1 MKKTRASPFKNVI
14 GHRVRTAR
22 LAMEPEVT
30 QEDLCGRL
38 ARQGVQFTQA
48 SLSKL
53 ENRQRY
59 AMDYEIAALA
69 KALRVKVGWLFGEQ

>member
-1 MKKTRASPFKNVI
+1 MKKTRAIPFKNVI

-22 LAMEPEVT
+22 LAIEPECS
-30 QEDLCGRL
+30 QQDLCGRL
-38 ARQGVQFTQA
+38 ARQGVQITQA

-59 AMDYEIAALA
+59 VLDYEVAALA
-69 KALRVKVGWLFGEQ
+69 KALRVKIGWLFAEH

>member
-1 MKKTRASPFKNVI
+1 VKKTRASPFKNVI

>member
-1 MKKTRASPFKNVI
+1 
-14 GHRVRTAR
+14 
-22 LAMEPEVT
+22 
-30 QEDLCGRL
+30 
-38 ARQGVQFTQA
+38 VQFNQA

-69 KALRVKVGWLFGEQ
+69 KALKVKVGWLFGEH